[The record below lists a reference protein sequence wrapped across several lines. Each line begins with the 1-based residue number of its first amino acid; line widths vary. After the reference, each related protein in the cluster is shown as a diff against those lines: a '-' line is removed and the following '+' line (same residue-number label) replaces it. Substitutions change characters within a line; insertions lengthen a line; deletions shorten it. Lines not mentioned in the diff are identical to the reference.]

1 MAKSVSLPIK
11 GDLVHQGVNCC
22 FIVASTGDLS
32 LSQTSISHLEVWIQ
46 HTIGESSHA
55 DPDSFQDTIT
65 SQLVHDQGGLNFS
78 GLLVGVG
85 YKATDKVGLTTVQGS
100 HEFSK
105 GDKVD

>member
-1 MAKSVSLPIK
+1 MAKSVPLPVK
-11 GDLVHQGVNCC
+11 GDLVHQGVDSC
-22 FIVASTGDLS
+22 FIVSRAGNLS

-55 DPDSFQDTIT
+55 DPDSFQHTIT
-65 SQLVHDQGGLNFS
+65 SQLVHNQGGLNFS
-78 GLLVGVG
+78 WLLVGVG
-85 YKATDKVGLTTVQGS
+85 YKATDKVGLTTVEGS